1 MTVIPETL
9 SNLQGLRQAP
19 PSQNPTQDFRD
30 PAPEPF
36 NRAWVDLDLP
46 DHTQL
51 PESDGTFVKN
61 FQEHPQSILLTDSLT
76 PVLQQLHPDGNY
88 AIGQDSGIYWRS
100 TDPPERGSEAPDWF
114 YVPDVPPLLDGDY
127 RRSYVLAREQQIPLV
142 ILEFASGDGSE
153 ERDNT
158 PLVQGE
164 SGQVTKPGKLWVY
177 EQVLRTPYYG
187 IYEVQTNKLEVY
199 QLEAVPNANTWHYC
213 KLLPNAQGRYAI
225 PPLQV
230 ELGVWQGS
238 YQNQTMNWMRWWNRQ
253 GELLLT
259 GTERAAQAELALQRS
274 EAARHQAE
282 LAQVR
287 AIRKLSQM
295 GLSPEQIA
303 ASLGVAIDLVH
314 PVLMSDRG
322 D

>member
-1 MTVIPETL
+1 
-9 SNLQGLRQAP
+9 
-19 PSQNPTQDFRD
+19 
-30 PAPEPF
+30 
-36 NRAWVDLDLP
+36 VDLDLP

-114 YVPDVPPLLDGDY
+114 YVPYVPPLLDGDY

-142 ILEFASGDGSE
+142 IIEFASGDGSE

-158 PLVQGE
+158 PLERSE
-164 SGQVTKPGKLWVY
+164 SGQMTKPGKFWVY

-187 IYEVQTNKLEVY
+187 IYEVQTSRLEVY
-199 QLEAVPNANTWHYC
+199 QLALASNATPNVTSNATPNAIPNAASNANTWYYR
-213 KLLPNAQGRYAI
+213 KLAPNAQGRYAI

-230 ELGVWQGS
+230 ELGVWHGS
-238 YQNQTMNWMRWWNRQ
+238 YQNQTMDWMRWWSRQ

-259 GTERAAQAELALQRS
+259 GTERAQKEQYRAEQAELALQQS
-274 EAARHQAE
+274 EAARQQAE

-287 AIRKLSQM
+287 AIRKLGHM
-295 GLSPEQIA
+295 GLTPEQIA
-303 ASLGVAIDLVH
+303 ASLSLAIDDVQQAL
-314 PVLMSDRG
+314 S
-322 D
+322 